1 MLTYSQ
7 RKSFARTGAA
17 SLNATVAAAVA
28 EVAANSSAQIA
39 ANKAEYAK
47 RTAPIAFTPEQLK
60 AAKAIRTSSG
70 WHRVVKVSAKS
81 VSVETGYSWT
91 DRYTLDRILEVR

>member
-7 RKSFARTGAA
+7 RKRFANTGAA
-17 SLNATVAAAVA
+17 SMNATVAAAVA
-28 EVAANSSAQIA
+28 EVAAERNAQYE

-47 RTAPIAFTPEQLK
+47 RTAPVAFTLEQLK
-60 AAKAIRTSSG
+60 AAKAIRTSTG
-70 WHRVVKVSAKS
+70 WHRVVKVNAKS
-81 VSVETGYSWT
+81 VTVETGYSWT

>member
-1 MLTYSQ
+1 MLTYSE

-28 EVAANSSAQIA
+28 EVAANSNAQIE
-39 ANKAEYAK
+39 ANRAEYAK
-47 RTAPIAFTPEQLK
+47 RTAAVAFTPEQLK

-70 WHRVVKVSAKS
+70 WHRVVKVNAKS
-81 VSVETGYSWT
+81 VTVETGYSWT
-91 DRYTLDRILEVR
+91 DRYALDRILEVR